1 MDVQGGESEG
11 GLGSESD
18 SEPTEYDSEEKLMS
32 QELLQRD
39 EAKGVGKGR
48 ERGGVSGRARGAEAT
63 EAEEAARRDREAEAA
78 EAAES
83 ARREACA
90 ARRTRGGT
98 IC

>member
-39 EAKGVGKGR
+39 EANERVLGAKGAGAGRGVGEG
-48 ERGGVSGRARGAEAT
+48 
-63 EAEEAARRDREAEAA
+63 
-78 EAAES
+78 
-83 ARREACA
+83 
-90 ARRTRGGT
+90 
-98 IC
+98 